1 MTEMTTEK
9 VMAVLATLNH
19 PGILLFTLPPKS
31 LIDAALGGYVTYK
44 PTTGNKFYVLFFIF
58 MDI

>member
-1 MTEMTTEK
+1 MTTEK

-31 LIDAALGGYVTYK
+31 FSEAAFGGYVTYK
-44 PTTGNKFYVLFFIF
+44 LTKGNK
-58 MDI
+58 